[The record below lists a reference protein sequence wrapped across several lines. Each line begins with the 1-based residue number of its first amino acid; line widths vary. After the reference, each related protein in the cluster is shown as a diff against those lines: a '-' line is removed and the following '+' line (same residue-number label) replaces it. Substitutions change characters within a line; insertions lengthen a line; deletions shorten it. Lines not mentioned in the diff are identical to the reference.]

1 MAWDQHAHSP
11 YSFLNR
17 SSGSNEEKLIR
28 NQNVFRCWTVSSI
41 FSLLWLILFSGR
53 IYSENVNW
61 CWSLLTVQKLFLAI
75 TTESKRT
82 DGHAFQVYLNI
93 IQNLQLKSKLPVGKP
108 WKRLCFFNCRSV
120 QKDTRI
126 HWKEAFAKPRRLQF
140 PLCLVNS
147 GLFWCLDLWNLWDLW
162 AKGSWCHY
170 FQQPMR
176 GKNLICIWITYK
188 KNHWIYNRAGIAQ
201 LA

>member
-1 MAWDQHAHSP
+1 M
-11 YSFLNR
+11 
-17 SSGSNEEKLIR
+17 LI
-28 NQNVFRCWTVSSI
+28 TVSRTETVSCDH
-41 FSLLWLILFSGR
+41 
-53 IYSENVNW
+53 NW
-61 CWSLLTVQKLFLAI
+61 KQTHRWT
-75 TTESKRT
+75 
-82 DGHAFQVYLNI
+82 FQVYLNI
-93 IQNLQLKSKLPVGKP
+93 IQNVQLKSKLPVGKT

-126 HWKEAFAKPRRLQF
+126 HWKEVFARPRRLQF

-176 GKNLICIWITYK
+176 GKNLICIHSERPCSDPRRVLLLTTIFFPLIFMK
-188 KNHWIYNRAGIAQ
+188 F